1 MNINL
6 NYIKNL
12 IKEALD
18 EAENTIDLEEGEYY
32 SSPYEDWK
40 QNIRFHNLEK
50 ALCHPMTIEA
60 VSKVIIE
67 ETMKEYNITL
77 ERVKYYVCSYLNKLI
92 EQIDEYFKSG
102 FPIARICDRLEKAYN

>member
-6 NYIKNL
+6 NYVKNL
-12 IKEALD
+12 IKEALE
-18 EAENTIDLEEGEYY
+18 EAEETIELKDKFV

-40 QNIRFHNLEK
+40 QEIRFHNLEK
-50 ALCHPMTIEA
+50 ALCHPIVIEK

-67 ETMKEYNITL
+67 ETMKEYNVTL

-92 EQIDEYFKSG
+92 KQIDEYFKSG
-102 FPIARICDRLEKAYN
+102 FPIARICNRLEKAYN